1 MSQNDGGNGDKGG
14 TGKTSF
20 GVKAGYIG
28 TGVLIGLVIYP
39 FVRKTLSTV
48 QPKLDKIF
56 DNLTGKAE
64 NLAEKASDL
73 MAHAKENLFKAET
86 EKDKSKATHEGHER

>member
-1 MSQNDGGNGDKGG
+1 MSQNQNQTENNSGSKPSFGARAGYVG
-14 TGKTSF
+14 TG
-20 GVKAGYIG
+20 I
-28 TGVLIGLVIYP
+28 LIGLVIYP
-39 FVRKTLSTV
+39 FVRKTLSTI

-73 MAHAKENLFKAET
+73 MAQAKESVFKGD
-86 EKDKSKATHEGHER
+86 KDKESKKHDHPGHA